1 MVASDHEEDDTP
13 DAYDII
19 RNRLLPLAE
28 GAAIE
33 EATGFDPSG
42 LSSLPDLAGLGL
54 DDATTEDT
62 NMVSQSSATGP
73 TTSNS
78 DNSDGLEAIR
88 FTDEVDLS
96 EDETIANL
104 QMIFS
109 KFKSHTI
116 KFVLKQ
122 TGGDIERAFD
132 ELLNRQFLE
141 ESGDLAKG
149 VDGCY
154 FPGTTRKKG

>member
-1 MVASDHEEDDTP
+1 
-13 DAYDII
+13 
-19 RNRLLPLAE
+19 
-28 GAAIE
+28 
-33 EATGFDPSG
+33 
-42 LSSLPDLAGLGL
+42 
-54 DDATTEDT
+54 
-62 NMVSQSSATGP
+62 MVSQSSATGP